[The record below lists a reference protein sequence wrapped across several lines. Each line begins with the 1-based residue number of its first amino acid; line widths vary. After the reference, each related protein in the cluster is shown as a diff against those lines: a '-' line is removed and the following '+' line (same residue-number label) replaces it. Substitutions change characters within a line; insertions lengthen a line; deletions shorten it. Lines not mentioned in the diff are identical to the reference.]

1 MTRVLLV
8 PDLPLERR
16 PAMERYANRLH
27 DWLESTVPD
36 LEVRLAASIGE
47 LTREPRGRRGAFA
60 RWWTQPVDPSR
71 IVLPAP
77 LHGPH
82 QYAARYFF
90 YPLRLRR
97 ESRRAAVVHI
107 LDHAYAHLRL
117 SARRAPAVVTVHDLM
132 PVLELRSEREGWE
145 ARLRHRA
152 LLRSVKALRRTDRY
166 IVGTEWLKRELAT
179 WLGDD
184 AKIRVVPFGVDR
196 SFFVEAPAARERQ
209 RERWHIPP
217 DAFVVLHVGSTVE
230 RKNVPLVIE
239 TVARLRAEIPD
250 AHLLQVGGRLTA
262 AQEDLATR
270 LAVRPFIRVVPSADE
285 STLRRAYRT
294 ADILLF
300 PSLYEGFGYP
310 VLEAFASGVPVVT
323 SGAGGLKEVGGDA
336 TVVVERRHAGA
347 YVEAILALG
356 EDEDQ
361 RDVLIE
367 RGRVRARL
375 FNWKQTAE
383 KTAAVYRELL

>member
-1 MTRVLLV
+1 
-8 PDLPLERR
+8 
-16 PAMERYANRLH
+16 
-27 DWLESTVPD
+27 
-36 LEVRLAASIGE
+36 
-47 LTREPRGRRGAFA
+47 
-60 RWWTQPVDPSR
+60 
-71 IVLPAP
+71 
-77 LHGPH
+77 
-82 QYAARYFF
+82 
-90 YPLRLRR
+90 
-97 ESRRAAVVHI
+97 
-107 LDHAYAHLRL
+107 
-117 SARRAPAVVTVHDLM
+117 
-132 PVLELRSEREGWE
+132 
-145 ARLRHRA
+145 
-152 LLRSVKALRRTDRY
+152 
-166 IVGTEWLKRELAT
+166 
-179 WLGDD
+179 
-184 AKIRVVPFGVDR
+184 
-196 SFFVEAPAARERQ
+196 
-209 RERWHIPP
+209 
-217 DAFVVLHVGSTVE
+217 
-230 RKNVPLVIE
+230 
-239 TVARLRAEIPD
+239 
-250 AHLLQVGGRLTA
+250 VGGRLTA

-347 YVEAILALG
+347 YVEAILTLG